1 MQALETLGKLK
12 ETTGYIPMTIDK
24 LRGIRGDLFQT
35 DDTWQEWK
43 FPELIEALRQWT
55 ARNPINGDEKNTE
68 KNPKKFKSF
77 HPDPSFQ
84 VISSP

>member
-12 ETTGYIPMTIDK
+12 EITGYVRMIIDK
-24 LRGIRGDLFQT
+24 LGGIRGDLVRT
-35 DDTWQEWK
+35 DDAWQEWK

-55 ARNPINGDEKNTE
+55 VRNPINGDEKNTE

-77 HPDPSFQ
+77 QTDQRDPK
-84 VISSP
+84 PKP